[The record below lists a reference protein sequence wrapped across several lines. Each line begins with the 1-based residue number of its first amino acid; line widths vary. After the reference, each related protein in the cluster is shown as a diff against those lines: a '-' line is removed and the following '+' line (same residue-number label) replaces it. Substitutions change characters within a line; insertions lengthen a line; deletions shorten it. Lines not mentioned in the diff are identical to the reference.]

1 MGERKRESNV
11 NNLTGKIS
19 VTYLGAIS
27 LEPTQRCLRSRLQKK
42 CKKVQ
47 YWIKI
52 IMLLWKI
59 LAVFQKKHCVDTHFV
74 LLFSQIVAEMVYI

>member
-27 LEPTQRCLRSRLQKK
+27 LEPTQRYLRSRLQKNY
-42 CKKVQ
+42 KKVQ

-59 LAVFQKKHCVDTHFV
+59 LAVFQKKHCVDTCFV
-74 LLFSQIVAEMVYI
+74 LLFSQIVAEMVCI